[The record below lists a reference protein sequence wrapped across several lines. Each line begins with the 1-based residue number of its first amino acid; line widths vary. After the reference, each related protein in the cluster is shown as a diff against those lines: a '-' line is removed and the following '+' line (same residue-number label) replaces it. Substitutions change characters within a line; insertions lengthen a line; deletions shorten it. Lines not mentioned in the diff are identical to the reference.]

1 MIMRPYTSF
10 QAVYLRFDLFWVHGL
25 GDFRGVPFFLGLV
38 RGVPDFE
45 DDDVNTDNYEQHF
58 YEEDSAKCTT

>member
-1 MIMRPYTSF
+1 
-10 QAVYLRFDLFWVHGL
+10 LRFDLFWVHGL